1 MKDVLVF
8 DMDGV
13 LAEVSGSYLAAI
25 AETVRHFT
33 GKPAPSELIAEYKN
47 AGGWNNDWLLAQK
60 LILETSGRE
69 VPYEEVIA
77 VFQKLFLGE
86 NGDGLILRE
95 TWIPRDGLLEQ
106 LSEEYVLAIFSGR
119 PRAEIDLT
127 LRRFV
132 PQISWVSIV
141 GDMDIPNPK
150 PAPDGLRLIAAAHA
164 DSKLIYVGDN
174 PDDARSAQAAGV
186 RFIGIAPTPELLLR
200 EGAEAVIESVNE
212 LEGIL

>member
-13 LAEVSGSYLAAI
+13 LAEVGGSYLAAI

-33 GKPAPSELIAEYKN
+33 GAAAPNELIAEYKN

-60 LILETSGRE
+60 LVRKTSGRD
-69 VPYEEVIA
+69 VPYDEVVA

-86 NGDGLILRE
+86 NGDGLITRE
-95 TWIPRDGLLEQ
+95 TWIPRDGLLER
-106 LSEEYVLAIFSGR
+106 LSARYALAIFSGR

-127 LRRFV
+127 LQRFA
-132 PQISWVSIV
+132 PQISWATIV

-150 PAPDGLRLIAAAHA
+150 PAPDGLRLIAAAHPG
-164 DSKLIYVGDN
+164 STLIYVGDN
-174 PDDARSAQAAGV
+174 PDDARSAKAAGV
-186 RFIGIAPTPELLLR
+186 RFLGIAPTPDLLLR
-200 EGAEAVIESVNE
+200 EGAEAVVESVNE
-212 LEGIL
+212 LERVL